1 MRQSRSWLASAD
13 SKSARLSADRARP
26 RCALSLGNGGRGLR
40 DGDPKLPFASIKT
53 RKSWEDGSLEEIPTD
68 TSYSTIEGLG
78 LSIGE
83 IRAVARRQLVGSFVV
98 AILVLTIAGFV
109 ALRSNHLPRRDY
121 ASEHNIRG
129 VLPPTFVTPSEHQ
142 IGAADVP

>member
-1 MRQSRSWLASAD
+1 MAAADCETAARSY
-13 SKSARLSADRARP
+13 
-26 RCALSLGNGGRGLR
+26 
-40 DGDPKLPFASIKT
+40 PFASIKT
-53 RKSWEDGSLEEIPTD
+53 RKSWEDDSLEEIPTD
-68 TSYSTIEGLG
+68 TSYSIDSIEGLG
-78 LSIGE
+78 LSVDE

-98 AILVLTIAGFV
+98 AILVLMVAGVV

-129 VLPPTFVTPSEHQ
+129 VRPPTFVTPSEHQ